1 MIRQQLAALL
11 VAAALLPAFAPV
23 AVAENNTISSFRVI
37 ASPFTSDDVSTR
49 HAAGIRLT
57 MARGA
62 IVTLTIDQPGGAVVR
77 RLASGDQLAAG
88 NYSWAW
94 AGADDG
100 GALMPDGDYVAH
112 LVVQNGLG
120 SDSRTRSLRKGM
132 PPIYPA
138 NPGAITILINPG
150 HGGINTGAATK
161 KVTEKFL
168 NLDIG
173 LRLQRLLVAAGVN
186 VVMTRTTDVHIP
198 DPEFDVN
205 GDGVIGP
212 TKPGGDDWDGLAYR
226 IDMGNEA
233 RADLHIFNHN
243 NGAGCRCR
251 RGTMTFTGLQRS
263 WTPEGTAFAT
273 YVQAQQINQ
282 LDTFRS
288 DTYYPIDWGVRN
300 GRAFYTL
307 SPYSLTVPTPPLE
320 PRPALQPTVL
330 TESLY
335 VSDPIERGLLM
346 QPIAREAIAIG
357 MYLGIRDYLAT
368 RDYGIRYSV
377 VDAPAT
383 VPVNGAADYQLQVTN
398 TGNQTSSGW
407 KLQLHSVPAVPFYD
421 GSEAIGD
428 LMGSVAI
435 PDGLAPGQTTT
446 LTVHA
451 VAPPASG
458 GWLVKGDVF
467 IGGAERPYLSQRGVV
482 ALQVPLTTEP

>member
-1 MIRQQLAALL
+1 MRGAIATALALAVLGAGAPASMRATAL
-11 VAAALLPAFAPV
+11 AIG
-23 AVAENNTISSFRVI
+23 EFRVI
-37 ASPFTSDDVSTR
+37 NNPFTADAVSTR
-49 HAAGIRLT
+49 HKAGVKLT
-57 MARGA
+57 LRQPAQ
-62 IVTLTIDQPGGAVVR
+62 VTLNIETSTGAVVR
-77 RLASGDQLAAG
+77 HVAAAVHRAAG
-88 NYSWAW
+88 NYGWPW
-94 AGADDG
+94 AGRRDDG
-100 GALMPDGDYVAH
+100 TYAPDGDYVAH
-112 LVVQNGLG
+112 LVVSGDFG
-120 SDSRTRSLRKGM
+120 AEEARAPVRKGM

-150 HGGINTGAATK
+150 HGGVNTGAATK
-161 KVTEKFL
+161 VVTEKFL

-173 LRLQRLLVAAGVN
+173 LRLQRLLVAAGVH

-205 GDGVIGP
+205 GDGVLGP

-251 RGTMTFTGLQRS
+251 RGTMTFTGYQRS
-263 WTPEGTAFAT
+263 WTPEGTTFAT
-273 YVQAQQINQ
+273 DVQAEQINQ

-288 DTYYPIDWGVRN
+288 GTYYPIDWGVRD
-300 GRAFYTL
+300 GRAYYTL
-307 SPYSLTVPTPPLE
+307 SPYSLAVPTPPLE
-320 PRPALQPTVL
+320 PRPALQPTIL

-335 VSDPIERGLLM
+335 VSDPVERGLLLR
-346 QPIAREAIAIG
+346 PAVREALAIA

-368 RDYGIRYSV
+368 RDYGMRYDL
-377 VDAPAT
+377 VDGPANL
-383 VPVNGAADYQLQVTN
+383 PAGASADYQVRVTN

-407 KLQLHSVPAVPFYD
+407 QLQLHSVPAVPFYD

-435 PDGLAPGQTTT
+435 PDGLAPGQSTT

-451 VAPPASG
+451 AAPASPG
-458 GWLVKGDVF
+458 AWLVKTDVF
-467 IGGAERPYLSQRGVV
+467 IGGSNRPYLSQRGVV